1 MEFLKT
7 KITHKKFSYGQNL
20 ASFIILK
27 IVKGIM
33 RSGKFQKFYNI
44 LIRGTQNAVFK
55 LKKRNNITI
64 TPIGLLLK
72 IIMDLGPFCDVRALK
87 ASGRRVLV
95 PAPFRIQKR
104 VTVAVR
110 FLIQG
115 FFVRH
120 TKFGFRLHRAI
131 TDELCLLYNQ
141 ETSSEAFLLK
151 EKFISNIFS
160 NEKNLRFLR
169 NM

>member
-1 MEFLKT
+1 MEFLKK
-7 KITHKKFSYGQNL
+7 KITHKKFSYGKNL

-27 IVKGIM
+27 IVKGLM
-33 RSGKFQKFYNI
+33 KSGKYQKFFNI
-44 LIRGTQNAVFK
+44 LIRGLKNAVLK
-55 LKKRNNITI
+55 LRVRNNIKI
-64 TPIGLLLK
+64 TPISLLLK

-115 FFVRH
+115 FFLRH
-120 TKFGFRLHRAI
+120 TKFGLKLHRAI
-131 TDELCLLYNQ
+131 TDELLLLYSQQN
-141 ETSSEAFLLK
+141 SSEAFILK
-151 EKFISNIFS
+151 EKFISNIFY
-160 NEKNLRFLR
+160 NEKHLRFLR
-169 NM
+169 NI